1 RHDHGHVRRAKAL
14 VRDLLVLLCV
24 GPGPGR
30 ALDRALDV
38 LLRRRIVSGLVD
50 GDAQAVVGVRVAA
63 TLPRGGDDFAGQLGE
78 ERATFRVVGALL
90 SLDLRPLAVPGHRFS
105 FGSPLNPRRARSKG
119 LKRFGGVRSR
129 LYQSTLRT
137 LASAGARVRSSPP
150 MSSAALPDQA
160 TLPIFR
166 ILLIVQ
172 VLAAGFLGLVPF
184 LVPDTFALGA
194 GFVGDE
200 PFIYRLAGAATLG
213 YAAMA
218 LIASVRPACG
228 AGRAV
233 RLMSG

>member
-1 RHDHGHVRRAKAL
+1 
-14 VRDLLVLLCV
+14 
-24 GPGPGR
+24 
-30 ALDRALDV
+30 
-38 LLRRRIVSGLVD
+38 
-50 GDAQAVVGVRVAA
+50 
-63 TLPRGGDDFAGQLGE
+63 
-78 ERATFRVVGALL
+78 
-90 SLDLRPLAVPGHRFS
+90 
-105 FGSPLNPRRARSKG
+105 
-119 LKRFGGVRSR
+119 
-129 LYQSTLRT
+129 
-137 LASAGARVRSSPP
+137 

-166 ILLIVQ
+166 ILMFVQ
-172 VLAAGFLGLVPF
+172 VLAAGFFGLVPF